1 MINWLGLFA
10 ALSGALAVM
19 AGAFGAHG
27 AEGRAAEL
35 LKTGAQYQLVHAL
48 AALIALK
55 LGARG
60 PAWCFVAGAALF
72 AGSLYALADN
82 GPKWLGPITPI
93 GGAIIIGGWM
103 WLAWT
108 VAKG

>member
-1 MINWLGLFA
+1 MNWLGLFA
-10 ALSGALAVM
+10 ALSGALAVL

-35 LKTGAQYQLVHAL
+35 FRTGAQYQMVHAV
-48 AALIALK
+48 AALVALQ

-72 AGSLYALADN
+72 AGSLYALAEN
-82 GPKWLGPITPI
+82 GPKWLGPVTPL
-93 GGAIIIGGWM
+93 GGALMIGGWL

-108 VAKG
+108 VTRG

>member
-10 ALSGALAVM
+10 ALSGALAVV

-35 LKTGAQYQLVHAL
+35 LKTGAQYQMLHAV
-48 AALIALK
+48 AALVALQ

-82 GPKWLGPITPI
+82 GPKWLGPVTPI
-93 GGAIIIGGWM
+93 GGAIMIGGWL
-103 WLAWT
+103 WLAGS
-108 VAKG
+108 VARA